1 MTTGAELEVSLDG
14 LRVVRQ
20 ADWATRFPGL
30 VQGLTGRAAGLD
42 FSLPDGWARLLKAA
56 RVSQMAR
63 CRQVH
68 GSEVILFDSPTG
80 GGAVQLAGDADALV
94 CGRRDVLLAVTVADC
109 VPVFIVDTRRG
120 SLGLVHAGWRG
131 IAAGV
136 VEAALERMRG
146 LGSRLSSLHLH
157 LGPAICGKCY
167 EVGPEV
173 ASALG
178 VTVSDTCFVD
188 LRGQIA
194 RRAAAAGVDSARL
207 TVSAR
212 CTRCERERFFSY
224 RGGDEGQRMCAFLGW
239 QAS

>member
-1 MTTGAELEVSLDG
+1 MTQAAELEVSLDG

-42 FSLPDGWARLLKAA
+42 FSLPDGWARLLRAA
-56 RVSQMAR
+56 GVSQVAR
-63 CRQVH
+63 SRQVH
-68 GSEVILFDSPTG
+68 GSDVILFDSPT

-109 VPVFIVDTRRG
+109 VPMFIVDARRG
-120 SLGLVHAGWRG
+120 TLGLVHAGWRG

-178 VTVSDTCFVD
+178 VPAGDTCFVD
-188 LRGQIA
+188 LRSQIA
-194 RRAAAAGVDSARL
+194 WRAAAAGVDSARL